1 MKMSKSE
8 HFEEEQKMAI
18 LTANCKQSFIVDK
31 KQTKNFTEVK
41 RDTKVFD
48 EIDNIISKMGNHLKN
63 DTNK

>member
-1 MKMSKSE
+1 MKKSKSE

-18 LTANCKQSFIVDK
+18 LTANCKQSFVVDK

-48 EIDNIISKMGNHLKN
+48 EIDNIIKDLE
-63 DTNK
+63 